1 MKKHFTLNF
10 NFGINDYFTGILI
23 IIIFPFFDFGQ
34 FLSNLSSNQIVD
46 ATVVDFVS
54 VRSGSGRSRSYIN
67 YPIVSYI
74 YNNEEY
80 ETRVTLVPYTE
91 IDDQVELLVGLND
104 EGALIVKPI
113 TFWSIYLSVNFFTII
128 AFLSMF
134 LWLGMY
140 RFSTIS
146 NRRAYSQFHQLSHF
160 LYYNNFILSAKQ
172 ILIIRILFFTSI
184 ILFVF
189 NFYLIGLILFLISIY
204 GFSISRTIC
213 VDCKRWEAYDGY
225 GFLEYPLG
233 KMKQV
238 STINQIK
245 IERIENQF
253 YLFLELDNYDYCI
266 YNSMSESDAL
276 EKQELVKRQLNEYL

>member
-1 MKKHFTLNF
+1 MKKHFTANF

-54 VRSGSGRSRSYIN
+54 VSSGSGRRRSTIN

-91 IDDQVELLVGLND
+91 IGDQVELLVGLND
-104 EGALIVKPI
+104 EGASIVKPI

-146 NRRAYSQFHQLSHF
+146 NRRAYSQFYQLSHF

-172 ILIIRILFFTSI
+172 ILIIRILFFTSV

-253 YLFLELDNYDYCI
+253 CLFLELDNYDYCI

-276 EKQELVKRQLNEYL
+276 EKQELVKQQLNEYL